1 VHVPGYKVV
10 YADAVC
16 SRRCIATVQNRR
28 TFSLTCK
35 PSTCSTSIGLLIH
48 LTSCLET
55 TVQADSTEF
64 DVLSAIKMIGPS
76 INHALFG
83 DSSIATVSR
92 GMSMGSRFSVA
103 CILFEHPLQCFAKVF
118 RVGSCIREAS
128 SFRVYLSAT
137 GNGTSYKSAF

>member
-1 VHVPGYKVV
+1 MQHF
-10 YADAVC
+10 
-16 SRRCIATVQNRR
+16 NRV
-28 TFSLTCK
+28 TDS
-35 PSTCSTSIGLLIH
+35 SYY
-48 LTSCLET
+48 CLET

-64 DVLSAIKMIGPS
+64 DVSSAIKMIGPS

-92 GMSMGSRFSVA
+92 GMSMGSHFSVA

-128 SFRVYLSAT
+128 SFRVYLSAI
-137 GNGTSYKSAF
+137 GNGTSYKSAFEGSTGVAFRLWDI